1 MIKKGMMAVCGLML
15 AMAAN
20 AQNAYDAE
28 RLLSNDLNGTARFVG
43 MGGAMGALGGDMSVM
58 GTNPAGIGI
67 FRSNDFS
74 VSMGFNHTATESS
87 FNGTSMKED
96 KTRASFD
103 QLGFVYTYK
112 VGNNTS
118 LRYVNFGFNY
128 HKNKNFNRLF
138 SAGGQL
144 NGFSQSW
151 QLAQEMNSYN
161 DVYDDMGNVVG
172 YKYFV
177 DFSSFQT
184 KLLDAENPYKKYWRS
199 YNNPDYLPVLGVMGA
214 RTGVVDFYDYYGGFM
229 GWNSENNNFYSE
241 EKGGIN
247 QYDFNVAFN
256 IEDRVY
262 IGATL
267 GVYDVNY
274 ERYSSYTENLLG
286 YTPGD
291 NSDTNIYP
299 IKEEGDRVVN
309 NGGYTLENF
318 YSLEGSGVD
327 LKLGVI
333 VRPFEESP
341 FRLGL
346 AIHTPTW
353 YELTE
358 SYDAIL
364 SSDILAYPKAY
375 KEILSDYLDYSYL
388 TYDYRMITPW
398 KFNVSA
404 GTTLGG
410 LVAVGAEYEYADY
423 GSSKLEDIDGYE
435 LGDQA
440 TVESFLKGV
449 HTFRVGMEARIAP
462 QFSVRAGYNYTSAA
476 FTEDAYSAL
485 PLYRTSTDFN
495 NIKDKNTLTFGLGY
509 RGNVVYAD
517 LAYKYDVYQSD
528 FYAFDDIDLPAAKV
542 DNSRNQLVFT
552 LGARF

>member
-1 MIKKGMMAVCGLML
+1 MIKKGMMAVCGLVC
-15 AMAAN
+15 AMAVN

-28 RLLSNDLNGTARFVG
+28 RLLGNDLNGTARYVG
-43 MGGAMGALGGDMSVM
+43 MGGAMGALGGDISVM
-58 GTNPAGIGI
+58 SSNPAGIGI

-74 VSMGFNHTATESS
+74 ASFGFNNTTTESA

-103 QLGFVYTYK
+103 QIGFVYTHK
-112 VGNNTS
+112 IGNTTS

-128 HKNKNFNRLF
+128 HKSKNFNRVF
-138 SAGGQL
+138 SAGGVL
-144 NGFSQSW
+144 DGLSQSW
-151 QLAQEMNSYN
+151 QLAQEMTNWGVNSSAAFDN
-161 DVYDDMGNVVG
+161 I
-172 YKYFV
+172 
-177 DFSSFQT
+177 
-184 KLLDAENPYKKYWRS
+184 LDAQNPYREFWNKY
-199 YNNPDYLPVLGVMGA
+199 PVLGVLGA
-214 RTGVVDFYDYYGGFM
+214 TTGVIDYFDGAVM
-229 GWNSENNNFYSE
+229 GWDGYSNNFYSQ

-267 GVYDVNY
+267 GIYDVQY
-274 ERYSSYTENLLG
+274 DRYSSYTEELNDDYG
-286 YTPGD
+286 
-291 NSDTNIYP
+291 
-299 IKEEGDRVVN
+299 EE
-309 NGGYTLENF
+309 NGGYTLEN
-318 YSLEGSGVD
+318 YYGLEGTGVD

-333 VRPFEESP
+333 FRPIEDSP

-358 SYDAIL
+358 SYNASL
-364 SSDILAYPKAY
+364 SSDILAYESPY
-375 KEILSDYLDYSYL
+375 SQTLSDKLDYNYL
-388 TYDYRMITPW
+388 SYDYRMITPW

-410 LVAVGAEYEYADY
+410 LVALGAEYEYADY

-435 LGDQA
+435 LGDQPS
-440 TVESFLKGV
+440 VEAFLKGV
-449 HTFRVGMEARIAP
+449 HTFRIGMEARLAP

-476 FTEDAYSAL
+476 FSDDAYSAL
-485 PLYRTSTDFN
+485 AAYRTSTDFN
-495 NIKDKNTLTFGLGY
+495 NTKDKNTLTFGMGY

-517 LAYKYDVYQSD
+517 LAYKYDAYKSD
-528 FYAFDDIDLPAAKV
+528 FYAFDDIDLPATKV
-542 DNSRNQLVFT
+542 DNTRHQVVFT